1 MERGALTFEE
11 LLHLPLGPL
20 DEAAAEWDTQVR
32 RLGDMKNAADGM
44 RRHTQRANWAGEN
57 ANVTVP
63 FVRDQA
69 EQFDAAQTQARTFRD
84 LCRDGHRILKYH
96 KDELVELVEV
106 TARELGVHVRASGEV
121 TADLDGLDGDT
132 RRERQDAV
140 TAVSERIRRV
150 LNRAADADAEIARA
164 LRSAMGTDPDRFSP
178 VRYETV
184 NEAELAH
191 RDVATVVDL
200 LRRTDLDAG
209 GMTYAAYLLDQYKD
223 DPVFAERLALEL
235 GPEGVA
241 EFWAATAANR
251 PLGAER
257 EEWETA
263 AAALQTGLGA
273 TLGTATLSET
283 AAMERWE
290 RDLVALGDQRI
301 GDATGPYGFQVTSAL
316 MRSGEWDSDLLLDY
330 GENLL
335 AFEQGTGRDPSNVW
349 HMVDGTMLNFPSEH
363 DAGLDPVV
371 GFLQALGQSPDAA
384 TAFFAAPDD
393 FDPTAAISRKN
404 EEDEERSLREH
415 REMLNDNLFYLASE
429 REWWSR
435 EPGAPSDGPVDASL
449 SEALLA
455 AGTGYQAGADP
466 QHAMA
471 QTSTSAESAA
481 VMEQVMHLY
490 GTLDPTLLQQSPEL
504 GRNLGIMA
512 GMYIP
517 DINYWASTDSEVQRG
532 LYPDTYESPRGEW
545 LGNGRESTIRFLT
558 TLGQNAE
565 AHEAM
570 TKAQQ
575 LYTLDNLDRFPPV
588 DEDSTTK
595 GIDSLRTAATVRGI
609 LDFGR
614 VDAIITEYG
623 EESAAAQQRM
633 SQMAGWAKSGTGS
646 FISAGIGAGA
656 GLAAA
661 SLSGP
666 AVVIVPVAAGVG
678 GGFLAEYFNQGY
690 DEMFQAEG
698 TSRQEVNDS
707 TSDYH
712 IAGSREV
719 AALRDAYLGS
729 VEEGDVEAS
738 DQYMMAEGME
748 DVYQYG
754 TGLGESHGN

>member
-32 RLGDMKNAADGM
+32 RLGDMKTAADGM
-44 RRHTQRANWAGEN
+44 RQHTQRANWAGEN

-84 LCRDGHRILKYH
+84 LCRDGHRILKHH
-96 KDELVELVEV
+96 KDELIELVEV

-140 TAVSERIRRV
+140 MAVSERIRRV

-184 NEAELAH
+184 NEAELA
-191 RDVATVVDL
+191 RQDVATVADL

-209 GMTYAAYLLDQYKD
+209 DMTYAAYLLDQYKD

-301 GDATGPYGFQVTSAL
+301 GEVTGPYGFQVTSAL

-335 AFEQGTGRDPSNVW
+335 AFEQGTGRDPSDVW
-349 HMVDGTMLNFPSEH
+349 HMVDGTMLNFPSKD

-384 TAFFAAPDD
+384 TVFFAAPDD
-393 FDPTAAISRKN
+393 FDPTAAIVRGEG
-404 EEDEERSLREH
+404 EEESLREH

-435 EPGAPSDGPVDASL
+435 EPGAPSDAPVDASL

-504 GRNLGIMA
+504 GANLGIMA
-512 GMYIP
+512 GMYMP
-517 DINYWASTDSEVQRG
+517 DINYWAAADNQLQRDT
-532 LYPDTYESPRGEW
+532 YPDTYETPRGEW

-614 VDAIITEYG
+614 VDAIVTEYG
-623 EESAAAQQRM
+623 EESAAAQQHV

-646 FISAGIGAGA
+646 LITGSIGAGA

-666 AVVIVPVAAGVG
+666 AVVIVPVVAGVG
-678 GGFLAEYFNQGY
+678 GGFLTEFFNQGY
-690 DEMFQAEG
+690 DQAFQAEG
-698 TSRQEVNDS
+698 ASRQEVAVTTAN
-707 TSDYH
+707 YH
-712 IAGSREV
+712 DFGAREV
-719 AALRDAYLGS
+719 AALKAEYLASVDESDMRARDRYDALESMEHVYLHG
-729 VEEGDVEAS
+729 V
-738 DQYMMAEGME
+738 
-748 DVYQYG
+748 
-754 TGLGESHGN
+754 GLGEAHGN